1 MLRKAETIDRQPAC
15 PVTSVAL
22 SKLVAPTSKWEK
34 ERSSAGKQSKQSKQ
48 SSKAAKQARKMT
60 FVI

>member
-34 ERSSAGKQSKQSKQ
+34 ERSSAGKQSKQS
-48 SSKAAKQARKMT
+48 SKAAKQARKMT